1 MTNNFSNRTASAQI
15 KTGAGTL
22 VGMYVNSTTAGTIR
36 FNDGTTGTTT
46 AGVKAT
52 GVLTGSGV
60 FTDGETV
67 TVGVTTYT
75 MKDTLD
81 AGVPY
86 QVLNGTLAV
95 ALDNLKSA
103 VNATA
108 GEGTTYGT
116 GTKIHPDVTATTN
129 TDTAQTFEYNNL
141 GVVGNTIVTT
151 ETGANASF
159 AAATMQNGAD
169 PSVVMNAVITPAIGY
184 HNLGSIGFVTGL
196 YATIAATLNVT
207 LIYE

>member
-108 GEGTTYGT
+108 GAGTTYGT